1 MHVPP
6 RWHGVPAPEVVV
18 SISVVG
24 DDETVVEP
32 PASVAVTFTRTY
44 LASDSPLSLYVDEVA

>member
-6 RWHGVPAPEVVV
+6 KWHGVPAPEVVV

-32 PASVAVTFTRTY
+32 PASVAVTFTRTNFPK
-44 LASDSPLSLYVDEVA
+44 DSPFGT